1 MSEEYEAPT
10 EELDTLSTDMP
21 DEAPEDMEP
30 DEPEEELDETEYEGK
45 TYKVPKEI
53 KDALLRQSD
62 YTRKTQELAE
72 IRKAAEFERQSIA
85 AAKEVDEAAD
95 ELKSDLRTVD
105 KALKSFE
112 NVDWAKFAANDP
124 AQATAYMLQ
133 YQQLQM
139 QRQQLSGGLE
149 QIEHTSRASRE
160 QAHQAALAQAQADLL
175 QALPDLTPEKET
187 QMWTSTVQ
195 AYGVRPEQIR
205 DAVMSNPKVAVIMRD
220 AMLWRE
226 SQAKAK
232 QAAKPTPATEPVR
245 TVRASSKATV
255 NPDKMTTA
263 QWMEYERN
271 RIAKKGK

>member
-30 DEPEEELDETEYEGK
+30 DEPEEELDETEFEGK
-45 TYKVPKEI
+45 KYRVPKEL
-53 KDALLRQSD
+53 KDALLRQAD
-62 YTRKTQELAE
+62 YTRKTQEVAE
-72 IRKAAEFERQSIA
+72 IRRAAESERAAIKQSVEA
-85 AAKEVDEAAD
+85 DEAAD

-112 NVDWAKFAANDP
+112 NVDWAKFAADSP
-124 AQATAYMLQ
+124 AQAQAYMLQ

-149 QIEHTSRASRE
+149 QLEHTSRTSRE
-160 QAHQAALAQAQADLL
+160 QAHSAALAQAQADLL

>member
-1 MSEEYEAPT
+1 MTEEYEAPT
-10 EELDTLSTDMP
+10 EELDAISTDMP
-21 DEAPEDMEP
+21 DETPEDMEP

-72 IRKAAEFERQSIA
+72 IRKAAELERQSITT
-85 AAKEVDEAAD
+85 AKEADEAAD

-112 NVDWAKFAANDP
+112 NVDWAKFAADSP
-124 AQATAYMLQ
+124 AQAQAYMLQ

-139 QRQQLSGGLE
+139 QRQQLASGLE
-149 QIEHTSRASRE
+149 QHANTAKTHRE
-160 QAHQAALAQAQADLL
+160 QAHSAALAQAKADLL
-175 QALPDLTPEKET
+175 QAMPDFT
-187 QMWTSTVQ
+187 QELAAKITQSTVS
-195 AYGVRPEQIR
+195 AYGFSPEELSRVSDPRQVRIL
-205 DAVMSNPKVAVIMRD
+205 RD
-220 AMLWRE
+220 AMMWRE

-232 QAAKPTPATEPVR
+232 QAAKPAPATEPVR

>member
-1 MSEEYEAPT
+1 MTEEYEAPS
-10 EELDTLSTDMP
+10 EELDAISTDMP
-21 DEAPEDMEP
+21 DETPEDMEP

-72 IRKAAEFERQSIA
+72 IRKAAELERQSITT
-85 AAKEVDEAAD
+85 AKEADDAAD

-112 NVDWAKFAANDP
+112 NVDWSKFAADSP
-124 AQATAYMLQ
+124 AQAQAYMLQ

-139 QRQQLSGGLE
+139 QRQQLASGLE
-149 QIEHTSRASRE
+149 QHANTAKTSRE
-160 QAHQAALAQAQADLL
+160 QAHSAALAQAKADLL
-175 QALPDLTPEKET
+175 QAMPDFT
-187 QMWTSTVQ
+187 QELAVKITQSTVS
-195 AYGVRPEQIR
+195 AYGFTPDELSRVSDPRQVRIL
-205 DAVMSNPKVAVIMRD
+205 RD
-220 AMLWRE
+220 AMMWRE

>member
-1 MSEEYEAPT
+1 MTEEYEAPT

-21 DEAPEDMEP
+21 DESQEDMEP
-30 DEPEEELDETEYEGK
+30 DEPEEELDETEFEGK

-72 IRKAAEFERQSIA
+72 IRKAAEFERQSIT
-85 AAKEVDEAAD
+85 AAKEADEAAD
-95 ELKSDLRTVD
+95 ELKADLRTVD

-112 NVDWAKFAANDP
+112 NVDWAKFAADSP
-124 AQATAYMLQ
+124 AQAQAYMLQ

-149 QIEHTSRASRE
+149 QLEHTSRASRE
-160 QAHQAALAQAQADLL
+160 QAHSAALAQAKADLL
-175 QALPDLTPEKET
+175 QAMPDFTPELAVKIT
-187 QMWTSTVQ
+187 QSTVS
-195 AYGVRPEQIR
+195 AYGFTPDELSRVSDPRQVRIL
-205 DAVMSNPKVAVIMRD
+205 RD
-220 AMLWRE
+220 AMMWRE

>member
-1 MSEEYEAPT
+1 MTEEYEAPT

-21 DEAPEDMEP
+21 DETPEDMEP

-72 IRKAAEFERQSIA
+72 IRKATELERQSIT
-85 AAKEVDEAAD
+85 AAKEADEAAD

-112 NVDWAKFAANDP
+112 NVDWARFAADSP
-124 AQATAYMLQ
+124 AQAQAYMLQ

-149 QIEHTSRASRE
+149 KLEHTSRTSRE
-160 QAHQAALAQAQADLL
+160 QAHSAALAQAKADLL
-175 QALPDLTPEKET
+175 QAMPDFTPELAVKIT
-187 QMWTSTVQ
+187 QSTVS
-195 AYGVRPEQIR
+195 AYGFTPDELSRISDPRQVRIL
-205 DAVMSNPKVAVIMRD
+205 RD
-220 AMLWRE
+220 AMMWRE

>member
-1 MSEEYEAPT
+1 MTEEYEAPA
-10 EELDTLSTDMP
+10 EELDTLSADMP
-21 DEAPEDMEP
+21 DETPEDMEP
-30 DEPEEELDETEYEGK
+30 DEPEEELDETEFEGK
-45 TYKVPKEI
+45 TYRVPKEL

-72 IRKAAEFERQSIA
+72 IRKATELERQSIT
-85 AAKEVDEAAD
+85 AAKEADEAAD

-112 NVDWAKFAANDP
+112 NVDWARFAADSP
-124 AQATAYMLQ
+124 AQAQAYMLQ

-149 QIEHTSRASRE
+149 QLEHASRTSRE
-160 QAHQAALAQAQADLL
+160 QAHSAALAQAKADLL
-175 QALPDLTPEKET
+175 QAMPDFTPELAVKIT
-187 QMWTSTVQ
+187 QSTVS
-195 AYGVRPEQIR
+195 AYGFTPDELSRISDPRQVRIL
-205 DAVMSNPKVAVIMRD
+205 RD
-220 AMLWRE
+220 AMMWRE
-226 SQAKAK
+226 SQSKAK

>member
-1 MSEEYEAPT
+1 MTEEYEAPT
-10 EELDTLSTDMP
+10 EELDNLSADMP
-21 DEAPEDMEP
+21 DETPEDMEP
-30 DEPEEELDETEYEGK
+30 DEPEEELDETEFEGK
-45 TYKVPKEI
+45 KYRVPKEL
-53 KDALLRQSD
+53 KDALLRQAD
-62 YTRKTQELAE
+62 YTRKTQEVAE
-72 IRKAAEFERQSIA
+72 IRRAAESERA
-85 AAKEVDEAAD
+85 AIKQAVEADEAAD

-112 NVDWAKFAANDP
+112 NVDWSKFAADSP
-124 AQATAYMLQ
+124 AQAQAYMLQ

-149 QIEHTSRASRE
+149 QLEHTSRTSRE
-160 QAHQAALAQAQADLL
+160 QAHSAALAQAKADLL
-175 QALPDLTPEKET
+175 QAMPDFT
-187 QMWTSTVQ
+187 QELAVKITQSTVS
-195 AYGVRPEQIR
+195 AYGFTPDELSRVSDPRQVRIL
-205 DAVMSNPKVAVIMRD
+205 RD
-220 AMLWRE
+220 AMMWRE

-232 QAAKPTPATEPVR
+232 QAAKPTPATEPLR

>member
-1 MSEEYEAPT
+1 MTEEYEAPT
-10 EELDTLSTDMP
+10 EELDAISTDMP
-21 DEAPEDMEP
+21 DETPEDMEP

-72 IRKAAEFERQSIA
+72 IRKAAELERQSITT
-85 AAKEVDEAAD
+85 AKEADEAAD

-112 NVDWAKFAANDP
+112 NVDWAKFAADSP
-124 AQATAYMLQ
+124 AQAQAYMLQ

-149 QIEHTSRASRE
+149 QLEHTSRTSRE
-160 QAHQAALAQAQADLL
+160 QAHSAALAQAKADLL
-175 QALPDLTPEKET
+175 QAMPDFT
-187 QMWTSTVQ
+187 QELAVKITQSTVS
-195 AYGVRPEQIR
+195 AYGFSPEELSRVSDPRQVRIL
-205 DAVMSNPKVAVIMRD
+205 RD
-220 AMLWRE
+220 AMMWRE

>member
-1 MSEEYEAPT
+1 MTEEYESPV
-10 EELDTLSTDMP
+10 EELDTLSTDTP
-21 DEAPEDMEP
+21 DESPEDMEQ
-30 DEPEEELDETEYEGK
+30 DDLEEELDETEYEGK

-72 IRKAAEFERQSIA
+72 IRKAAELERQSITT
-85 AAKEVDEAAD
+85 AKEADEAAD

-112 NVDWAKFAANDP
+112 NVDWAKFAADSP
-124 AQATAYMLQ
+124 AQAQAYMLQ

-149 QIEHTSRASRE
+149 QLEHTSRTSRE
-160 QAHQAALAQAQADLL
+160 QAHQAALAQAKADLL
-175 QALPDLTPEKET
+175 QAMPDFTPELAVKIT
-187 QMWTSTVQ
+187 TSTVS
-195 AYGVRPEQIR
+195 AYGFTPDELSRVSDPRQVRIL
-205 DAVMSNPKVAVIMRD
+205 RD
-220 AMLWRE
+220 AMMWRE

-232 QAAKPTPATEPVR
+232 QAAKPAPATEPVR

>member
-1 MSEEYEAPT
+1 MTEEYEAPV
-10 EELDTLSTDMP
+10 EELDTISTDMP
-21 DEAPEDMEP
+21 DESPEDMGP
-30 DEPEEELDETEYEGK
+30 DELEEELDETEYEGK

-72 IRKAAEFERQSIA
+72 IRKAAELERQSITT
-85 AAKEVDEAAD
+85 AKEADEAAD

-112 NVDWAKFAANDP
+112 NVDWAKFAADSP
-124 AQATAYMLQ
+124 AQAQAYMLQ

-139 QRQQLSGGLE
+139 QRQQLSGDLE
-149 QIEHTSRASRE
+149 QLEHTSRTSRE
-160 QAHQAALAQAQADLL
+160 QAHSAALAQAKADLL
-175 QALPDLTPEKET
+175 QAMPDFTPELAVKIT
-187 QMWTSTVQ
+187 QSTVS
-195 AYGVRPEQIR
+195 AYGFSPDELSRVSDPRQVRIL
-205 DAVMSNPKVAVIMRD
+205 RD
-220 AMLWRE
+220 AMMWRE

-271 RIAKKGK
+271 RIDKKGK

>member
-1 MSEEYEAPT
+1 MSEEYEVPT

-21 DEAPEDMEP
+21 DKTPEDMEP
-30 DEPEEELDETEYEGK
+30 DEPEEELDETEFEGK

-72 IRKAAEFERQSIA
+72 IRKAAELERQSIVS
-85 AAKEVDEAAD
+85 AKEADEAAD
-95 ELKSDLRTVD
+95 ELKADLRTVD

-112 NVDWAKFAANDP
+112 NVDWAKFAADSP
-124 AQATAYMLQ
+124 AQAQAYMLQ

-149 QIEHTSRASRE
+149 QLEHTSRTSRE
-160 QAHQAALAQAQADLL
+160 QAHSAALAQAKADLL
-175 QALPDLTPEKET
+175 QAMPDFTPELAVKIT
-187 QMWTSTVQ
+187 QSTVS
-195 AYGVRPEQIR
+195 AYGFTPDELSRVSDPRQVRIL
-205 DAVMSNPKVAVIMRD
+205 RD
-220 AMLWRE
+220 AMMWRE